1 MVFCSTP
8 LGEHGC
14 LPFVRAKCSQ
24 SQLTLSLLSRSD
36 TGPIVSQDTK
46 FKVQIYDSAKPKK
59 VPKAV
64 SGELKGAASAKAIS
78 RMKKESV
85 NCPVVQKEVAFL
97 VCFACPSF
105 LRRVS
110 GVVDCAGGQG
120 PPKEWIIG

>member
-1 MVFCSTP
+1 M
-8 LGEHGC
+8 
-14 LPFVRAKCSQ
+14 SQ
-24 SQLTLSLLSRSD
+24 E
-36 TGPIVSQDTK
+36 TK
-46 FKVQIYDSAKPKK
+46 FKVQIFDSLKPKK

-85 NCPVVQKEVAFL
+85 NCPVVNKEVTFL

-110 GVVDCAGGQG
+110 GVVDCAGGNG
-120 PPKEWIIG
+120 PPQEWLLG

>member
-1 MVFCSTP
+1 VAPPVS
-8 LGEHGC
+8 GE
-14 LPFVRAKCSQ
+14 
-24 SQLTLSLLSRSD
+24 
-36 TGPIVSQDTK
+36 TK
-46 FKVQIYDSAKPKK
+46 FKVNIYPSLKPKK

-64 SGELKGAASAKAIS
+64 SDVLKGAASGKAIA

-85 NCPVVQKEVAFL
+85 DCPVVKKEVAFL

-120 PPKEWIIG
+120 PPLEWLLG

>member
-1 MVFCSTP
+1 MS
-8 LGEHGC
+8 
-14 LPFVRAKCSQ
+14 A
-24 SQLTLSLLSRSD
+24 
-36 TGPIVSQDTK
+36 DTK
-46 FKVQIYDSAKPKK
+46 FKVKIYPSVKPKK

-85 NCPVVQKEVAFL
+85 DCPVVNREVAFL

-105 LRRVS
+105 LRRVE

-120 PPKEWIIG
+120 PPKEWLLG

>member
-1 MVFCSTP
+1 VY
-8 LGEHGC
+8 L
-14 LPFVRAKCSQ
+14 
-24 SQLTLSLLSRSD
+24 
-36 TGPIVSQDTK
+36 VSAEAK
-46 FKVQIYDSAKPKK
+46 FKVKVYDSPNPKK

-85 NCPVVQKEVAFL
+85 DCPVVKGEVAFL

-105 LRRVS
+105 LRRVT

-120 PPKEWIIG
+120 PPQEWLIG

>member
-1 MVFCSTP
+1 MSS
-8 LGEHGC
+8 E
-14 LPFVRAKCSQ
+14 
-24 SQLTLSLLSRSD
+24 
-36 TGPIVSQDTK
+36 TK
-46 FKVQIYDSAKPKK
+46 FKVNIYPSPKAKK

-64 SGELKGAASAKAIS
+64 SGELKGAASAKSIA

-85 NCPVVQKEVAFL
+85 DCPVVKKEVAFL

-120 PPKEWIIG
+120 PPEEWLLG